1 MERSTENANLHVSA
15 ADQALTEMLP
25 GCSARF
31 VHGDSMTV
39 AFWHI
44 RRGGEI
50 PSHEHP
56 HEQIVNLLEGVFEM
70 KVGDDTFVMKAG
82 DSVVVPSG
90 TAHSALAITDIRCI
104 DVFHPVRQDYR
115 L

>member
-1 MERSTENANLHVSA
+1 MKRSIHNANLLVSA
-15 ADQALTEMLP
+15 ADHSLSEMLP
-25 GCSARF
+25 GCEARF

-44 RRGGEI
+44 RRGREI

-90 TAHSALAITDIRCI
+90 ITHSALAITDIRCI